1 MRFEY
6 RVPAVGA
13 DTSSKMTDEH
23 SIASNGLL
31 NGLTAEGWAIRE
43 VDDN

>member
-6 RVPAVGA
+6 RVPAVGV
-13 DTSSKMTDEH
+13 DTSSKMTDEY

-31 NGLTAEGWAIRE
+31 DGLTAEGWAIRE